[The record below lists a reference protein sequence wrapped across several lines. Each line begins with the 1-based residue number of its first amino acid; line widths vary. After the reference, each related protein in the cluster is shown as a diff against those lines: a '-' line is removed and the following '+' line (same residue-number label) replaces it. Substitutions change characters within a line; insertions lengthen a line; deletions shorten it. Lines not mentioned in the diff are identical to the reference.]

1 MILKMPNKAKK
12 LYKKAKKGLKNI
24 VSPKKQK
31 KEQHSEAPIKI
42 QNPTAKV
49 EKPTEEKQKD
59 LEGKGLK
66 RGISFR
72 SSFQKAKEKIRSLR
86 TEPKE
91 KTIKKGGMF
100 KKFKKKIKSL
110 NPIKVK
116 KNKIIGSKKLALL
129 LTAGTIVAILPTF
142 GLAPFPALAI
152 TSACVFSINFIAVKT
167 LKKAIKQRKAKS
179 KTVAEPEKPQEEIQ
193 GVSIESAKK
202 DSEQIFRE

>member
-1 MILKMPNKAKK
+1 MTLKMSNKIKK
-12 LYKKAKKGLKNI
+12 LCKKAQKGLKNI

-31 KEQHSEAPIKI
+31 KEQHSEAPIK
-42 QNPTAKV
+42 PSV
-49 EKPTEEKQKD
+49 EKPTKAQQTAEKD
-59 LEGKGLK
+59 LK

-91 KTIKKGGMF
+91 IKKGGMF

-142 GLAPFPALAI
+142 NLAPLPALAI
-152 TSACVFSINFIAVKT
+152 TSACVFSINFIVVKT

-179 KTVAEPEKPQEEIQ
+179 KEEPTVTEPEKLED
-193 GVSIESAKK
+193 VSVEPAKK
-202 DSEQIFRE
+202 DPEQISRE

>member
-1 MILKMPNKAKK
+1 MSSKIKKLCRKAKK
-12 LYKKAKKGLKNI
+12 DLRNM

-31 KEQHSEAPIKI
+31 KEQRSEAPIKI
-42 QNPTAKV
+42 QNPTTKV

-72 SSFQKAKEKIRSLR
+72 NSFQKAKEKIKSLR

-91 KTIKKGGMF
+91 KTIKKDGIF

-110 NPIKVK
+110 NPIKSK

-142 GLAPFPALAI
+142 NLATFPALAI
-152 TSACVFSINFIAVKT
+152 TFACVFSINFIAVKT

-179 KTVAEPEKPQEEIQ
+179 KEEPTVAEPEKLEDVLVEPVKEESKQ
-193 GVSIESAKK
+193 VPK
-202 DSEQIFRE
+202 DLH